1 MVKDEETVHT
11 PGKPGPK
18 PKQLEPIQDKMGIA
32 VGRDNLII
40 DPIDVQ
46 KLSALGCNLKEISDF
61 FGAKPDTIKRNF
73 ADYIQKGQSELHIS
87 LRRAMITNAT
97 QNMNATIQ
105 IWLSKNMLGMN
116 DGVSQ
121 SEDQKPLP
129 WVESKKPQQASAQI
143 GKVSDLQVQI

>member
-1 MVKDEETVHT
+1 MVKDAESIHT
-11 PGKPGPK
+11 PGKTGPK
-18 PKQLEPIQDKMGIA
+18 PKTLEPIMDKMGIA

-40 DPIDVQ
+40 DPIDIQ
-46 KLSALGCNLKEISDF
+46 KLSALGCNLKEIADF

-105 IWLSKNMLGMN
+105 IWLSKNMLGMR
-116 DGVSQ
+116 DEPTQ
-121 SEDQKPLP
+121 SEEAKPLP
-129 WVESKKPQQASAQI
+129 WVERKPTQEATIQI
-143 GKVSDLQVQI
+143 GKLSTLHCEV

>member
-1 MVKDEETVHT
+1 MVQHT
-11 PGKPGPK
+11 AESNPSKTGPR

-40 DPIDVQ
+40 DPQDVQ

-105 IWLSKNMLGMN
+105 IWLSKNLLGMQ
-116 DGVSQ
+116 DAPTQ
-121 SEDQKPLP
+121 SEDAKPLP
-129 WVESKKPQQASAQI
+129 WVERKTPLQASIQI
-143 GKVSDLQVQI
+143 GKTSDLQVII

>member
-1 MVKDEETVHT
+1 MVQHT
-11 PGKPGPK
+11 AESNPSKTGPK
-18 PKQLEPIQDKMGIA
+18 PKQLEPILDKMGIA
-32 VGRDNLII
+32 VGRDNLVI
-40 DPIDVQ
+40 DPLDVQ

-105 IWLSKNMLGMN
+105 IWLSKNMLGMQ
-116 DGVSQ
+116 DVPTQ
-121 SEDQKPLP
+121 SDDQKPLP
-129 WVESKKPQQASAQI
+129 WVEKRPVSEVSVQI
-143 GKVSDLQVQI
+143 GKTSDLQVII